1 MKSLI
6 HRSATPLGAIF
17 AALFLLFVVIAIMV
31 AGRVSATNGQQQAGR
46 LVTIHDR
53 GTEKVILTDAATIG
67 DALKEAG
74 IELDENDA
82 VEPAQNEKL
91 VSNEYNVNI
100 YRARAVI
107 IVDGVLIKKVITP
120 YQTAEQIARSA
131 GVKLYPEDRTTLT
144 SSNDI
149 IADGAGLKLTI
160 DRATPVSF
168 TLYGKTTQIRTQG
181 LTVGDMLK
189 EKGITLGKDD
199 RAAPSLSTTIT
210 SGLSIRLW
218 REGKQTIT
226 VDEAIPFDTEKI
238 QDGDRPVGYTA
249 VQTTGRAGS
258 RNVTYEVTV
267 RDGKEVGRTE
277 IASITTSEPQKQIEI
292 VGVKTPLVPYTGTGT
307 KTEWLIAAGIPESD
321 WGYVDYIITRES
333 GWNPNS
339 VNNTSGAC
347 GLAQA
352 LPCSKVPGN
361 PLNPIDS
368 LKWANG
374 YAHTCVSYRMYCG
387 WEGAYRFW
395 LGHNWW

>member
-1 MKSLI
+1 MGALF
-6 HRSATPLGAIF
+6 AAIF
-17 AALFLLFVVIAIMV
+17 VLFMIIAVIV
-31 AGRVSATNGQQQAGR
+31 ASRVGATDGSNQTGR

-53 GTEKVILTDAATIG
+53 GTEKVILTDAQTIG

-82 VEPAQNEKL
+82 VEPSPTEKL
-91 VSNEYNVNI
+91 VSNEYSVNI

-131 GVKLYPEDRTTLT
+131 GITLFPEDKTTLV
-144 SSNDI
+144 SSSDI
-149 IADGAGLKLTI
+149 IGDGAGLKLTI
-160 DRATPVSF
+160 DRAVAFNF
-168 TLYGKTTQIRTQG
+168 TLYGKTTASRTQG
-181 LTVGDMLK
+181 ATVADMLK

-199 RAAPSLSTTIT
+199 RVAPSLSTAIT
-210 SGLSIRLW
+210 SELSVRVW

-226 VDEAIPFDTEKI
+226 VDEVVPFATEKI
-238 QDGDRPVGYTA
+238 QDGDHPVGYVS
-249 VQTTGRAGS
+249 VQTKGTNGS
-258 RNVTYEVTV
+258 RSVTYEVTI
-267 RDGKEVGRTE
+267 RDGKEVSRTE
-277 IASITTSEPQKQIEI
+277 IASIVTAEAQKQVEI

-307 KTEWLIAAGIPESD
+307 KTEWLIAAGIPASD
-321 WGYVDYIITRES
+321 WGYVDYIISRES

-339 VNNTSGAC
+339 VNSSSGAC

-395 LGHNWW
+395 LSHNWW